1 MGKKERRGAST
12 SLIPWAGSWT
22 DWTDPFL
29 SDDPWDPFW
38 GGGANLLWGTAGRRR
53 RGNGD
58 GTAALADARV
68 DWRETNTAHIFV
80 AELPGVRKEEVKVQV
95 EDGNV
100 LSISGEKAKEEEDA
114 GDTWHRIERRTG
126 SFHRKFRLPENA
138 RMEETRC
145 SMDNGVL
152 TVTIPKL
159 AEEEKPPNVRSI
171 EVA

>member
-38 GGGANLLWGTAGRRR
+38 GGGANLLWGTA
-53 RGNGD
+53 
-58 GTAALADARV
+58 
-68 DWRETNTAHIFV
+68 
-80 AELPGVRKEEVKVQV
+80 GVRKEEVKVQV